1 MTKSYFVI
9 WLFFLFSFSGRFC
22 CPCPAS
28 SGTIKVEVRLIE
40 VYATIYDQKGRYVTV
55 SAAIVFRSSMDG
67 MPEEI
72 ANFETSGQSL
82 SCAILLDTTGSMA
95 EALPRVKNSIVK

>member
-9 WLFFLFSFSGRFC
+9 WLFFLFLVLPVVFAA
-22 CPCPAS
+22 PVPQS

-40 VYATIYDQKGRYVTV
+40 VYATITTKKGRYVDGL
-55 SAAIVFRSSMDG
+55 SRNSFQVFDDG

-72 ANFETSGQSL
+72 ANFRDQWPKSL
-82 SCAILLDTTGSMA
+82 LRPFSSIRPEVMA
-95 EALPRVKNSIVK
+95 EALPV